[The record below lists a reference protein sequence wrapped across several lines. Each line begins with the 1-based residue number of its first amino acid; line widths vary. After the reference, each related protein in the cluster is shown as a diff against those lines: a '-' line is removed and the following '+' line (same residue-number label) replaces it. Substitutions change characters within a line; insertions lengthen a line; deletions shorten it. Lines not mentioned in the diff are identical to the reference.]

1 MANNRTQINTT
12 LQVCGFTVQAHQNF
26 LLTSESL
33 DTWASFEAIEYDDFA
48 SISKNATRHTPP
60 FSLGVL
66 KQKRL
71 SALKFWIEDKARMN
85 KVPAAANFTA

>member
-1 MANNRTQINTT
+1 MGNNRAQINTT

-48 SISKNATRHTPP
+48 SISKMLLVISLFSHLVLSSRNIFRH
-60 FSLGVL
+60 
-66 KQKRL
+66 
-71 SALKFWIEDKARMN
+71 
-85 KVPAAANFTA
+85 